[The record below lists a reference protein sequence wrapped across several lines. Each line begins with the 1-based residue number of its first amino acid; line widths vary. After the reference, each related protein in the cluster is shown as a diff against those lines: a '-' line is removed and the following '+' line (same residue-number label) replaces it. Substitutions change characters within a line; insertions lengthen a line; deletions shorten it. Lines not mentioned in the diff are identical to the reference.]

1 MGAVASPASDH
12 ALVSVPKPACS
23 ARSYTKTEELEVLRE
38 AMYSTRVEAIIA
50 PASAILW
57 RSLAAALSLGVEGAD
72 SVDVGENGVDAPD
85 CSKGMAGVQRMRRKT
100 SGSVGGVGSGHCDD
114 LFTVEFG
121 MRARK
126 FRRKPGSLFP
136 PGYGANCANDGVM
149 HSGT

>member
-38 AMYSTRVEAIIA
+38 AMYSTRVEAVIA

-57 RSLAAALSLGVEGAD
+57 RSLAAALSLGVEGAE

-100 SGSVGGVGSGHCDD
+100 SGSVSGVGPSHCDD

>member
-1 MGAVASPASDH
+1 M
-12 ALVSVPKPACS
+12 
-23 ARSYTKTEELEVLRE
+23 KTEELEELRE
-38 AMYSTRVEAIIA
+38 AIYSTSVEAVIA

-57 RSLAAALSLGVEGAD
+57 RSLAAALSLGVEGAE

-100 SGSVGGVGSGHCDD
+100 SGSVGGVGAGHCDD

-136 PGYGANCANDGVM
+136 SGYGANCANDGVM